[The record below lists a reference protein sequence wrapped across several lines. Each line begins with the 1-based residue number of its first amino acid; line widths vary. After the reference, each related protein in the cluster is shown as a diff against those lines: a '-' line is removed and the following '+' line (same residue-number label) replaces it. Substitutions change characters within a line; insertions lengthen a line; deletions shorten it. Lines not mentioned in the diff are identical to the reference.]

1 MNVEQLR
8 AFVKVADSPTIS
20 AAASSLFVSQPSL
33 SRSIARLERELG
45 ASLFERGRKGCELT
59 EAGATFLPH
68 ARRALCELDRG
79 LSSLLECPENA
90 LILGCTVEGLLAE
103 LLPGFIHAHPNVAI
117 DQRTVNENCTVEL
130 VQSGSV
136 DILISA
142 DIINAQDVMCISVD
156 GMPYALYCNAASRW
170 ACCERLELSQLAE
183 ASFICDTSRMSR
195 NELERCCGLVG
206 FTPRIT
212 GLVEDFASICAL
224 LVSTDSVAL
233 MPLPQAQRIRASQFT
248 SQIVCLPLAGPEA
261 TIPKAHLGFAYS
273 TKHPLSNAAS
283 TFVEYARTALLQS
296 DAEIADKIY
305 NRSDMG

>member
-8 AFVKVADSPTIS
+8 AFVKVADSHTIS

-45 ASLFERGRKGCELT
+45 VSLFERGRKGCELT
-59 EAGATFLPH
+59 EAGAAFLPR

-79 LSSLLECPENA
+79 LSSLLERPENA
-90 LILGCTVEGLLAE
+90 LILGCTVEGLLTE
-103 LLPGFIHAHPNVAI
+103 LLPGFIHARPDVAI
-117 DQRTVNENCTVEL
+117 DQRTVNEGSAIEL
-130 VQSGSV
+130 IQSGSI

-142 DIINAQDVMCISVD
+142 DIINARDVMCVSVD
-156 GMPYALYCNAASRW
+156 GAPYALYCSAASRW
-170 ACCERLELSQLAE
+170 ARYEHLELSQLAE

-195 NELERCCGLVG
+195 NELERCCAIAG

-224 LVSTDSVAL
+224 MVSTDSVAL
-233 MPLPQAQRIRASQFT
+233 MPLPQAQRIQDSRFAG
-248 SQIVCLPLAGPEA
+248 QIACLPLAGPEA

-273 TKHPLSNAAS
+273 SKRPLSNAAS
-283 TFVEYARTALLQS
+283 TFVEYARATLLRS
-296 DAEIADKIY
+296 DTEIINKIY
-305 NRSDMG
+305 NRSDID